1 MNEMSSFKPS
11 APAIARAVA
20 VMDLV
25 AAAPDELT
33 LAELSRRMKLAKS
46 SVYSVCST
54 LTEVGLLQRNPDQ
67 TFAIGPHIM
76 RWATAFS
83 LRSDLA
89 TEFARIWDEST
100 VELRGATITLTVL
113 DGNEVVYIGAR
124 NSNKTPWFT
133 YRIGMRLPMAFTSTG
148 HAFLIQA
155 SDAEIRHRFKNGFPE
170 PMTPMSPT
178 NVDELL
184 ALVAEAREL
193 GYTMDRE
200 YVSEGKQCYGA
211 PVLGVANEVVAAIAV
226 SIPTSEITPQFEE
239 QIVET
244 LTRLS
249 RTISE
254 RLGAEIEVRSNAAA
268 EL

>member
-1 MNEMSSFKPS
+1 MNEMSPVKPS
-11 APAIARAVA
+11 APAIARAVT

-54 LTEVGLLQRNPDQ
+54 LTDAGLLQRNSDQ
-67 TFAIGPHIM
+67 TFAVGPHVM
-76 RWATAFS
+76 RWATAFTQ
-83 LRSDLA
+83 RCDLA

-113 DGNEVVYIGAR
+113 DENEVVYIAAR

-133 YRIGMRLPMAFTSTG
+133 YKIGMRLPMAFTSTG
-148 HAFLIQA
+148 HAFLTRA
-155 SDAEIRHRFKNGFPE
+155 SDAEIRHRYKNGFPE
-170 PMTPMSPT
+170 PMTEKSPT

-211 PVLGVANEVVAAIAV
+211 PILGVANEVVAAIAV
-226 SIPTSEITPQFEE
+226 SIPIGEVSPQFEQ

-249 RTISE
+249 RKTSE
-254 RLGAEIEVRSNAAA
+254 RLGAEIEAQSNIAAKF
-268 EL
+268 